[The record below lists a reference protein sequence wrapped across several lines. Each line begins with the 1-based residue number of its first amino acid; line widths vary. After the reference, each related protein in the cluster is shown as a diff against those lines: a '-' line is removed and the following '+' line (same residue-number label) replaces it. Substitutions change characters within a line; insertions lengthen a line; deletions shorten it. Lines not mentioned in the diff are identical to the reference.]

1 MQSPQQPFSSPPI
14 PAPDEQYVP
23 STLLTGPRDWKSAP
37 QIVKSVALLAFVG
50 MVFTPLLIL
59 MGIFGLT
66 SSPRVQ
72 ASLPYN
78 ITLLTFYFLLFA
90 ASAWLRFALKK
101 AVPAAWT
108 VQLVLSCLGVLGF
121 PIGTLI
127 HGYILSQWFKPETKA
142 WFGLQ

>member
-1 MQSPQQPFSSPPI
+1 M
-14 PAPDEQYVP
+14 
-23 STLLTGPRDWKSAP
+23 
-37 QIVKSVALLAFVG
+37 KSVALLAFVG

-59 MGIFGLT
+59 MGIFGLA

-142 WFGLQ
+142 WFGKS